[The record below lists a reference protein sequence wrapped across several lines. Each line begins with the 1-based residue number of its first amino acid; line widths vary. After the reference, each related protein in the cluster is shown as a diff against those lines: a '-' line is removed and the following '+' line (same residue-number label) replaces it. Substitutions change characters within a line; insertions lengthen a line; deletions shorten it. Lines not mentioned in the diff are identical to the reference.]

1 MAAYQKLQRD
11 PASKDLFN
19 KRITTLEGLR
29 NISSNSS
36 FLAIDTEHI
45 AVTSERDRVLHQLGI
60 AFLPT
65 LKQSELSSTDATSTS
80 TNRPSLKPFYDDNEI
95 SGLTLNINIR
105 KEVQDHLIALR
116 GGKGLPIRRSLR
128 FGEEKRVDIENL
140 ESAVIEFIQNCN
152 HDSSLVLLGFG
163 MAAEWTYLFEAFPRA
178 IPLFSAW
185 VDLRDI
191 AKDITSSTSVIP
203 GLVPCLQLFG
213 YHWKDILSIK
223 GNSSG
228 GIADNAG
235 DDAVSTCALAN
246 ALLSPTNQE
255 KLIFRQQ
262 CAQIAQVF
270 SKKNGHQILRRR
282 EAFAV
287 AVTAHQQKL
296 PASIDSGMKL
306 ARQFFDYSPKAA
318 GILSPDVACVTFS
331 CEEHMDRFMSEV
343 DGLELP
349 TGERLLVERQYQQ
362 ETNSEKENKLQD
374 EKRVLR
380 ERQRQENNQD
390 NLEDL
395 GDLFF

>member
-1 MAAYQKLQRD
+1 MAAYQMLQRD

-45 AVTSERDRVLHQLGI
+45 AVTSQRDRILHQLGI
-60 AFLPT
+60 AFLPA
-65 LKQSELSSTDATSTS
+65 LKPTESSSTDATS
-80 TNRPSLKPFYDDNEI
+80 TNRPSLKPFYDNNKI
-95 SGLTLNINIR
+95 SGLTLNVNVR
-105 KEVQDHLIALR
+105 KEVQDQLIALR
-116 GGKGLPIRRSLR
+116 GGKGLPIRRSIR
-128 FGEEKRVDIENL
+128 FGEEKQVDIDDL
-140 ESAVIEFIQNCN
+140 ESAVIEFIQDCN
-152 HDSSLVLLGFG
+152 HDSSLVLLGFE

-191 AKDITSSTSVIP
+191 AKDIASSTGVIP
-203 GLVPCLQLFG
+203 GLVSCLQLFG

-235 DDAVSTCALAN
+235 DDAVSTCAFAS

-255 KLIFRQQ
+255 KLIFRQK

-270 SKKNGHQILRRR
+270 SKKNGQQILRRR
-282 EAFAV
+282 QAFAV
-287 AVTAHQQKL
+287 AVTAQHKL

-306 ARQFFDYSPKAA
+306 ARRFFGYSPEAA
-318 GILSPDVACVTFS
+318 GILSPDVACLTFRS
-331 CEEHMDRFMSEV
+331 EEHMDRFLLEV
-343 DGLELP
+343 NGLELP
-349 TGERLLVERQYQQ
+349 TGERLSVERQSQ
-362 ETNSEKENKLQD
+362 EGGSSEKENQLQD
-374 EKRVLR
+374 EKRALR
-380 ERQRQENNQD
+380 ERQRQEND
-390 NLEDL
+390 EDSLEDL
-395 GDLFF
+395 GGLFF